1 MPYVGIRVPFG
12 TQPVSVLDHDLSSQP
27 KAVLNWPAQP
37 QLCPASTHCDHVSL
51 SSLSRTW
58 PSWCSSHFSCPLCK
72 TSIERFFLRCP
83 GSVKRTYKYPGT
95 LWLCDYASTTPQSD
109 QTRWKKIR
117 NSCNLCSHTKAVQLG
132 CVGDPDTT
140 TPTNVTFDCQTNTE
154 QREYSVSTPSSYRL
168 NDRMI
173 SPTIFHLTQLWL
185 IKTYWLLAWLTT
197 AIAKV

>member
-1 MPYVGIRVPFG
+1 MCLSLVYLVRDLFDVHHIFPAPFVKL
-12 TQPVSVLDHDLSSQP
+12 QLKDFPC
-27 KAVLNWPAQP
+27 AAQ
-37 QLCPASTHCDHVSL
+37 
-51 SSLSRTW
+51 
-58 PSWCSSHFSCPLCK
+58 
-72 TSIERFFLRCP
+72 
-83 GSVKRTYKYPGT
+83 SVKRTYKYHGM